1 MDQFK
6 IDAKFNDKILVPYAA
21 IENNIAFAT
30 CSRRDNIVIYTNDG
44 RKGQL
49 KYHKEVHILSQD
61 GMSLLAEIYPS
72 LTIERFLSMWYSRTK
87 GKMRTLDFQYIE
99 LNELDNTTPVPAAAD

>member
-6 IDAKFNDKILVPYAA
+6 INAKFNSRILVPYAA
-21 IENNIAFAT
+21 IENNFQFAT

-44 RKGQL
+44 RKGKL

-61 GMSLLAEIYPS
+61 GMSLLSEVYPS
-72 LTIERFLSMWYSRTK
+72 MTLERFLSTWYSRTN
-87 GKMRTLDFQYIE
+87 GNMRSLTFQYIE
-99 LNELDNTTPVPAAAD
+99 LDELDNTTSVPAEAD